1 VGALIDDFVLKV
13 TQATTTE
20 VPTAPVEGAPNPQAD
35 FIKWDQAMKISA
47 ADLKIL
53 GADFLKLNEA
63 RNFDGF
69 QLKIKGVA
77 DDFIKLSNDMAAN
90 GDTSHKLGADF
101 LQLGGS
107 NGENPSP
114 LDLAYKELGGEMQT
128 VGSQFSALS
137 ADFFNLLPAV
147 QVGGGGGTGITSDSS
162 IKLSLG
168 AGLMQLN
175 QDFHKLD
182 SALGGV
188 GEGAA
193 AVIGNL
199 FSHSAGGGGGAG

>member
-1 VGALIDDFVLKV
+1 LKV

-20 VPTAPVEGAPNPQAD
+20 VPTAAADVAPGPQAD
-35 FIKWDQAMKISA
+35 FYKWDQAMKVSGS
-47 ADLKIL
+47 DLKIL
-53 GADFLKLNEA
+53 GADFLKLNDS
-63 RNFDGF
+63 RNFDVF
-69 QLKIKGVA
+69 QLKIKGIA
-77 DDFIKLSNDMAAN
+77 EDFVKLSTDMTNN
-90 GDTSHKLGADF
+90 GQTFDKLGADF
-101 LQLGGS
+101 MKVG
-107 NGENPSP
+107 NVDNPSP
-114 LDLAYKELGGEMQT
+114 LDLAYKELGGELQT
-128 VGSQFSALS
+128 VGKVFSTLS
-137 ADFFNLLPAV
+137 TDFGSLLPAV
-147 QVGGGGGTGITSDSS
+147 QVGGNDSD

-168 AGLMQLN
+168 AGFMQLN